1 MPVPSGCDIWIPSV
15 KSQVRVPG
23 ARSPFRVGLV
33 SILYINVWRC
43 GGLSMVLL
51 QLLDS
56 FHYIFIYKGL
66 ATPFLRVPQTYKES
80 FLYMQTTQKA

>member
-1 MPVPSGCDIWIPSV
+1 M
-15 KSQVRVPG
+15 KSQVRVSG

-51 QLLDS
+51 QLLETLNWT
-56 FHYIFIYKGL
+56 GL
-66 ATPFLRVPQTYKES
+66 D
-80 FLYMQTTQKA
+80 TT